1 MTIYQKFLNIFDKS
15 VDRKIKNY
23 KIRFTCSARARGSL
37 TNSLDNLC
45 GHSAGIIGRLKKRSL
60 DKGNCRVNNKT
71 VKFII
76 EQKKQT
82 FELKSLIMA
91 QIERWRQA

>member
-1 MTIYQKFLNIFDKS
+1 MKKEMNFEKS
-15 VDRKIKNY
+15 VDGLQKIS
-23 KIRFTCSARARGSL
+23 KIRTRLQGKAQRSSL

-60 DKGNCRVNNKT
+60 DKENCRVNNKT

-76 EQKKQT
+76 EQKNK
-82 FELKSLIMA
+82 LLN
-91 QIERWRQA
+91 